1 MLKQPITSV
10 QNSSGSVTSNAIR
23 WVGLFPLKK
32 KIYKTGSVC
41 MYVCEH
47 ARPFNGWD
55 ATGCEEGKVHL
66 LHDVRGVK
74 F

>member
-23 WVGLFPLKK
+23 WVGFFPLKK
-32 KIYKTGSVC
+32 YTKLEVCVC
-41 MYVCEH
+41 MCVSMRTH
-47 ARPFNGWD
+47 LTDGLRQVARKG
-55 ATGCEEGKVHL
+55 EVHL
-66 LHDVRGVK
+66 LHGVRGVK